1 MTQTISS
8 LTIDLIETVIEGLP
22 IQNRT
27 MIRLLLLQYLDISK
41 EDILYMAE
49 DQPDSRFLAGGQPA
63 KKASVTEGAKEIS
76 ARADQY
82 KNFLRQKR
90 ERPWLQIECLKKQ
103 ITLTE
108 LQIQAAQNVLTNR
121 FEVDAITLKDRR
133 QRAVAAL
140 PKPEIRHLDR
150 KWEQEEINESEYQT
164 ARLLIEYQ
172 TLIRRR
178 ERQQR
183 RLNVARREYENSGLS
198 PMQDHEIAHIWGIPL
213 GSLSAR
219 KVKALNHYLTTL
231 QAKLET
237 NQALPDTSQGRIDL
251 WRETITVLSQKPVP
265 RSIVSFMGGIERT
278 EEVLLDKLE
287 SFANCSMP
295 EDQEST
301 FWQLMTRVHDTEHS
315 GAWYNHTRAIFALQR
330 FSAMLSEI
338 EPALEDVEQDLLL
351 LVTPKTKAESLTVP
365 EEEEKPEELSPEAL
379 GVLNA
384 LIGESDD
391 KRRN

>member
-1 MTQTISS
+1 MTSTIPS
-8 LTIDLIETVIEGLP
+8 LTRELIETVIDGLP

-27 MIRLLLLQYLDISK
+27 MIRLLLLQYLDLAQ

-49 DQPDSRFLAGGQPA
+49 DQPDSRFMAGGQPA
-63 KKASVTEGAKEIS
+63 KKASVTEGAREIA

-103 ITLTE
+103 ITLTD
-108 LQIQAAQNVLTNR
+108 LQVQAAENLLTGR
-121 FEVDAITLKDRR
+121 FGVDAFTLKNRK
-133 QRAVAAL
+133 QEAVAAL
-140 PKPEIRHLDR
+140 PKPEIRQVDR
-150 KWEQEEINESEYQT
+150 KWEQEEITESEYQT

-178 ERQQR
+178 ARQQR
-183 RLNVARREYENSGLS
+183 RLNVATRDFENSGLF

-219 KVKALNHYLTTL
+219 KVKALHHYLTTL
-231 QAKLET
+231 QAKLEAD
-237 NQALPDTSQGRIDL
+237 QGPPDPSQGRVDL
-251 WRETITVLSQKPVP
+251 WRETIAVLSQKRVE

-278 EEVLLDKLE
+278 EEALLDKLE
-287 SFANCSMP
+287 AFANTTLP
-295 EDQEST
+295 EEQEST
-301 FWQLMTRVHDTEHS
+301 FWQLMTRIHDTEHS
-315 GAWYNHTRAIFALQR
+315 GAWHNHTRAIFALQR
-330 FSAMLSEI
+330 LSAILSEI
-338 EPALEDVEQDLLL
+338 EPSLDETEQDLLMMA
-351 LVTPKTKAESLTVP
+351 TPKNKAESLAVP
-365 EEEEKPEELSPEAL
+365 EEEEKAPELSVEAL